1 MTTCK
6 RNRKHHL
13 AKCNCTQC
21 IILEGGSATAT
32 AKMTCPLKGKCCDC
46 VEYHRERKELPAC
59 YFTEEQEKTFDRTI
73 ANWWKLNIEGQINA

>member
-21 IILEGGSATAT
+21 IILEGSDNI

-46 VEYHRERKELPAC
+46 VEHHRERKELPAC
-59 YFTEEQEKTFDRTI
+59 YFTEEQEKTYDRTI
-73 ANWWKLNIEGQINA
+73 SNWWKLNIEGQINA